1 MKRIIKFTLLTLFLA
16 SIATPVFSQSFGS
29 VSGTVSN
36 EKGEPQLGVHI
47 FLSQSSYGTS
57 SDLEGNYE
65 ISGVPP
71 GDYFLA
77 VSKVGYSQKQIPIT
91 ITANESTS
99 IDIVL
104 NPSSYQLDDVAVYGQ
119 KRKTVHAIR
128 LNAPLEQTPLSVNI
142 VPRELLIQQQAIS
155 LEDALKN
162 VSGVSKYGSYGL
174 SDNVNIRGFDIGLAG
189 GPENY
194 RINGVMLRTPYSDYV
209 EEVQVLKGPASILYG
224 DVEPGGIINYVTK
237 KPLGYQH
244 ASFELKV
251 GQYGLYRPSIDMGG
265 KLGDK
270 LDYRLNTVY
279 ETSES
284 SRDEVSNEQFMIA
297 PGLTWRI
304 SDQTSMVFEGLLMRN
319 EATIDWGMPVGLSLQ
334 RARQLDP
341 ANFYG
346 YPDGT
351 SEGNNNMISTTITHR
366 FSDVWSVRNVIAYSN
381 QQRLLHDV
389 YPIYNSVNDSVEY
402 SFGDYR
408 ELSRTNTFSNFLD
421 INGDFT
427 TGSIRHRVMA
437 SFDVSRISRPVAGNF
452 VFPLGGRTSLTNPS
466 WEDTALSSTPI
477 LDDDELPFTLRTG
490 FNVQDLISL
499 LDDRL
504 HVLIG
509 GRFSQFTTGTKF
521 RRDAQ
526 EPADYEDTEE
536 SKFTPRLGFTYEVI
550 AGTSLYGSYAESFS
564 SVAPSPGRGLTDPK
578 PLIGDQIEFGVKQS
592 LLNDRLGIT
601 ISYFDLNRKNVLQFD
616 IIDTNGSISDPD
628 NFRANQSGEHSS
640 SGIELDING
649 KLLDNWQVFTA
660 FSYFKTEVIN
670 EVVQNGN
677 SEPIDYAGFE
687 LPNNP
692 NSKFSLWTQY
702 TLKSGIPGL
711 STGLGVFHQGDMYGD
726 RLNTAE
732 NTIEG
737 FTRIDAMLGY
747 QYKNIMLRFN
757 VQNLSDV
764 DTFQRSIFGS
774 YVPQMQRRVIGS
786 IAVKL

>member
-1 MKRIIKFTLLTLFLA
+1 MKRIIKFTLPTLLLI
-16 SIATPVFSQSFGS
+16 SLSGPVFSQSYGV
-29 VSGTVSN
+29 VSGTVLN
-36 EKGEPQLGVHI
+36 NQNQPEEGVHI
-47 FLSQSSYGTS
+47 FLVQSPFGTNS
-57 SDLEGNYE
+57 NSDGTYE
-65 ISGVPP
+65 MNGIPP
-71 GDYFLA
+71 GDYLLA
-77 VSKVGYSQKQIPIT
+77 VSKVGFLEQQIPLT
-91 ITANESTS
+91 ITANETATIDVSLAQSTF
-99 IDIVL
+99 
-104 NPSSYQLDDVAVYGQ
+104 QLDDVTVYGQ
-119 KRKTVHAIR
+119 KRKTIHATR
-128 LNAPLEQTPLSVNI
+128 LNAPLELTPLSVNI
-142 VPRELLIQQQAIS
+142 IPKELLMQQQAIS
-155 LEDALKN
+155 LEDALRN

-174 SDNVNIRGFDIGLAG
+174 SDNINIRGFDIGLAG

-265 KLGDK
+265 ILGDK
-270 LDYRLNTVY
+270 LNYRLNTVY

-284 SRDEVSNEQFMIA
+284 SRDEVANEQFMIA
-297 PGLTWRI
+297 PSLSWKI
-304 SDQTSMVFEGLLMRN
+304 SDQTSVIFEGLLMRN

-334 RARQLDP
+334 RAKQLDP
-341 ANFYG
+341 TNFYG

-351 SEGNNNMISTTITHR
+351 SEGNNNMISTTFTHR

-381 QQRLLHDV
+381 QKRLLHDV
-389 YPIYNSVNDSVEY
+389 YPVYNSVNDSVEY

-421 INGDFT
+421 INGNFT
-427 TGSIRHRVMA
+427 TGSMRHRVMA
-437 SFDVSRISRPVAGNF
+437 SFDVSRISRPVAFNF
-452 VFPLGGRTSLTNPS
+452 VFPIDGRTSITNPS
-466 WEDTALSSTPI
+466 WLNTSLSSTPI
-477 LDDDELPFTLRTG
+477 LNDDELPFTLRTG

-499 LDDRL
+499 MDDRL

-521 RRDAQ
+521 REDAQ

-536 SKFTPRLGFTYEVI
+536 SKFTPRLGFTYEVVE
-550 AGTSLYGSYAESFS
+550 GTSLYGSYAESFS

-649 KLLDNWQVFTA
+649 KLMDNWQVFSA

-692 NSKFSLWTQY
+692 NSKFSFWTQY

-711 STGLGVFHQGDMYGD
+711 STGLGVFHQGDMFGD
-726 RLNTAE
+726 RLNTEE
-732 NTIEG
+732 NTIEA
-737 FTRIDAMLGY
+737 FTRIDAMLSY
-747 QYKNIMLRFN
+747 QYKNVMLRFN

>member
-1 MKRIIKFTLLTLFLA
+1 MRSIIRLTLLTMFLA
-16 SIATPVFSQSFGS
+16 SLSGTVYSQSYGA
-29 VSGTVSN
+29 VSGTVTNTQN
-36 EKGEPQLGVHI
+36 EPEEGVHVFI
-47 FLSQSSYGTS
+47 VQSSFGTNS
-57 SDLEGNYE
+57 NLDGSYAIN
-65 ISGVPP
+65 GVPP
-71 GDYFLA
+71 GDYLLA
-77 VSKVGYSQKQIPIT
+77 ITKVGFLEQQIPVT
-91 ITANESTS
+91 ISADEATTLDVSLVPSTF
-99 IDIVL
+99 
-104 NPSSYQLDDVAVYGQ
+104 QLDDVTVYGQ
-119 KRKTVHAIR
+119 KRRTIHATR

-142 VPRELLIQQQAIS
+142 VPKELLAQQQAIS
-155 LEDALKN
+155 LEDALRN

-174 SDNVNIRGFDIGLAG
+174 SDNINIRGFDIGLAG

-194 RINGVMLRTPYSDYV
+194 RINGVMIRTPYSDYV

-237 KPLGYQH
+237 KPLGYEH
-244 ASFELKV
+244 ASFEFKI

-265 KLGDK
+265 KLGSK

-284 SRDEVSNEQFMIA
+284 SRDEVFNEQFMVA
-297 PGLTWRI
+297 PSISWKI
-304 SDQTSMVFEGLLMRN
+304 SDQTSIVFDGLLMRN
-319 EATIDWGMPVGLSLQ
+319 EATIDWGMPVGISLQ
-334 RARQLDP
+334 RAKQLDP

-351 SEGNNNMISTTITHR
+351 SEGKNNMVSSTLTHS
-366 FSDVWSVRNVIAYSN
+366 FSNSWSIRNVIAYSN
-381 QQRLLHDV
+381 QERLLHDV

-421 INGDFT
+421 LNGNFT
-427 TGSIRHRVMA
+427 TGSMRHRFMA
-437 SFDVSRISRPVAGNF
+437 SIDISRIARPVAGNF
-452 VFPLGGRTSLTNPS
+452 VFPLPGRTSLTNPS
-466 WEDTALSSTPI
+466 WDAAALSSTPV
-477 LDDDELPFTLRTG
+477 LNDDELPFTLRTG

-499 LDDRL
+499 LDGKL
-504 HVLIG
+504 NVLIG
-509 GRFSQFTTGTKF
+509 GRFSKFTTGTKF
-521 RRDAQ
+521 RGAAQ
-526 EPADYEDTEE
+526 EPTGYEDTEE
-536 SKFTPRLGFTYEVI
+536 SKFTPRLGFTYEVTE
-550 AGTSLYGSYAESFS
+550 GTSFYGSYAESFS

-578 PLIGDQIEFGVKQS
+578 PLIGDQIEFGIKQS

-601 ISYFDLNRKNVLQFD
+601 VSYFDLNRKNVLQFD
-616 IIDTNGSISDPD
+616 IIDSNGSISDPD

-640 SGIELDING
+640 SGLELDVNG
-649 KLLDNWQVFTA
+649 KLMDNWQVFTA

-670 EVVQNGN
+670 EVVQNGT
-677 SEPIDYAGFE
+677 SEPVDYAGFE

-711 STGLGVFHQGDMYGD
+711 STGLGVFHQGDMFGD
-726 RLNTAE
+726 RLNTSE
-732 NTIEG
+732 NTIEA

-764 DTFQRSIFGS
+764 DTFQRSIFGT